1 MGNDTSSRLKV
12 PTINAKNNKDVPIQ
26 AQGKTDQFLIFS
38 FLLLFNLITSF
49 ANEQVLFERFKLALE
64 MLINQLERKTQEN
77 QALTVLYAE
86 TFVGVFMITRA
97 YNFGQISPQ

>member
-64 MLINQLERKTQEN
+64 MLITINLREKRKKIKRLLYCMQKLLLEC
-77 QALTVLYAE
+77 L
-86 TFVGVFMITRA
+86 
-97 YNFGQISPQ
+97 